1 MSTLLCV
8 GCGKDVTSDSK
19 NRCNPSSEH
28 CKEAVEM
35 WKRLLYRE
43 RPELQDCADGLL
55 ACCRLCRHC
64 FSVLQRLK
72 KLEDSACSNMKDAL
86 SSLLDSGLIPD
97 ISTAEEPQRKKRC
110 YSRSSTLTSSTKS
123 KLNTD

>member
-1 MSTLLCV
+1 
-8 GCGKDVTSDSK
+8 
-19 NRCNPSSEH
+19 
-28 CKEAVEM
+28 M

-43 RPELQDCADGLL
+43 RSELQDCADGLL

-86 SSLLDSGLIPD
+86 SSLLPSLLQLSPL
-97 ISTAEEPQRKKRC
+97 SL
-110 YSRSSTLTSSTKS
+110 YNLVYF
-123 KLNTD
+123 